1 MASATVYIKCDQ
13 NIESLTD
20 DIYLKD
26 VASVQ
31 CADTIISAKCK
42 AIKIYHFKKE
52 EKEPCVI
59 SVLKLIALIEET
71 CPGVSVQSV
80 GEPDVVIERVF
91 VDTYKGPKQWWK
103 IVLVCLVSFFGT
115 SFTIMAFHNDI
126 GINEVFTEVYRI
138 FMNTEPEGLN
148 VMEVAYSIG
157 LALGII
163 VFFNHIG
170 PRKLT
175 KDPTPLEVA
184 MRTYEDD
191 VNNALIKS
199 AGREGKEIDI

>member
-20 DIYLKD
+20 DVYMKD
-26 VASVQ
+26 VASIQ
-31 CADTIISAKCK
+31 CVDTIISAKCK
-42 AIKIYHFKKE
+42 AIKIYHFSKD

-59 SVLKLIALIEET
+59 SILKLIALIEET

-80 GEPDVVIERVF
+80 GEQDIVIERVF

-103 IVLVCLVSFFGT
+103 IALVCLVSFFGT
-115 SFTIMAFHNDI
+115 SFTIMAFHNEI

-148 VMEVAYSIG
+148 VMEVSYSIG

-175 KDPTPLEVA
+175 KDPTPIEVA

>member
-1 MASATVYIKCDQ
+1 
-13 NIESLTD
+13 
-20 DIYLKD
+20 
-26 VASVQ
+26 
-31 CADTIISAKCK
+31 
-42 AIKIYHFKKE
+42 
-52 EKEPCVI
+52 
-59 SVLKLIALIEET
+59 
-71 CPGVSVQSV
+71 
-80 GEPDVVIERVF
+80 
-91 VDTYKGPKQWWK
+91 
-103 IVLVCLVSFFGT
+103 
-115 SFTIMAFHNDI
+115 MAFHNDI

-148 VMEVAYSIG
+148 VMEVSYSIG

-175 KDPTPLEVA
+175 KDPTPIEVA